1 MFQDGGR
8 EEEKVNY
15 DFLLYFENNFGDQRI
30 INYSVFHR
38 RLCDMDAEE
47 FMMHGFDSD
56 VCEDDNEPN
65 MATENASQ
73 TDREVKDCSQQ
84 HTK

>member
-1 MFQDGGR
+1 M
-8 EEEKVNY
+8 
-15 DFLLYFENNFGDQRI
+15 
-30 INYSVFHR
+30 FHR
-38 RLCDMDAEE
+38 RLCEMDAEE

-56 VCEDDNEPN
+56 VCEDDYEPK

-73 TDREVKDCSQQ
+73 IKVKDCSQQ

>member
-1 MFQDGGR
+1 M
-8 EEEKVNY
+8 NS
-15 DFLLYFENNFGDQRI
+15 
-30 INYSVFHR
+30 YSMFHR

-56 VCEDDNEPN
+56 VCEDDDKPKN
-65 MATENASQ
+65 ATENTSDTSQ
-73 TDREVKDCSQQ
+73 AVKDCSSQ